1 MVFKSEKSVITW
13 EIFVQIIDRRLNQ
26 KNKSTVNR
34 QRFIRRYRTKIK
46 KSITESISRR
56 SVTDIDKGEDVS
68 IPRKDIGEPTFRHGD
83 GGRKERI
90 YPGNKEFTAGDTIK
104 RPPPQAGGTG
114 RRASDQG
121 EGEDEFS
128 FQVTNEEY
136 MNILFEDLEL
146 PNLKK
151 NKLKKLINYKTV
163 RSGFNTEGT
172 PSNID
177 IVRSLKGSLARRFAM
192 QAPLKK
198 KLSKKEKRYEIV
210 CKEIDSRIDED
221 NNQAQQH
228 LQENVDKLIEEK
240 KGLITDIEALQ
251 QRIKKIPYLDSF
263 DLRYKN
269 FSKLPQPTTN
279 AVMFCLM
286 DVSGS
291 MDQQTKE
298 MAKRFF
304 ILLYLFLKRTYKDV
318 EVVFIRHHTQA
329 TEVDEETFF
338 YAKETGGTIV
348 SSALYLMQDIIA
360 DRYNPSDWNIYAA
373 QASDGDNW
381 NNDSST
387 CQQLLDKTLL
397 QQLRYFTYVEI
408 TDREPQ
414 NLWHQYQK
422 LEQTHTNFAMQN
434 ITQQSDIYPVFREF
448 FKKQSAPAS
457 SLIGP
462 S

>member
-1 MVFKSEKSVITW
+1 MVFESEKSLLTR
-13 EIFVQIIDRRLNQ
+13 EIFVQVIDRRLNQ

-34 QRFIRRYRTKIK
+34 QRFIRRYRAKIK

-56 SVTDIDKGEDVS
+56 SITDIDKGEEVS
-68 IPRKDIGEPTFRHGD
+68 IPKKDIGEPTFRHGQ
-83 GGRKERI
+83 GGHKERI
-90 YPGNKEFTAGDTIK
+90 YPGNKEFTTGDKIK
-104 RPPPQAGGTG
+104 RPPPQGGGIG

-128 FQVTNEEY
+128 FHVSSEEY
-136 MNILFEDLEL
+136 MGILFEDLEL

-151 NKLKKLINYKTV
+151 NKLKKLINYKSI

-172 PSNID
+172 PTNID
-177 IVRSLKGSLARRFAM
+177 IIRSLKGSLARRFAI
-192 QAPLKK
+192 QSPLKK
-198 KLSKKEKRYEIV
+198 KLKLEQKALEQTNQSIQELSSKDASEALDKKLAEERQKRLSLLENIESLEKR
-210 CKEIDSRIDED
+210 
-221 NNQAQQH
+221 
-228 LQENVDKLIEEK
+228 
-240 KGLITDIEALQ
+240 
-251 QRIKKIPYLDSF
+251 IKRIPYLDSF
-263 DLRYKN
+263 DLKYKN
-269 FSKLPQPTTN
+269 FAKLPQPTTN

-348 SSALYLMQDIIA
+348 SSALVLMQDIIA

-387 CQQLLDKTLL
+387 CHEILDTKLLPL
-397 QQLRYFTYVEI
+397 LRYFTYVEI

-414 NLWHQYQK
+414 NLWHQYAK
-422 LEQTHTNFAMQN
+422 LQNVHNNFAMQN

-448 FKKQSAPAS
+448 FKKQSAPTS
-457 SLIGP
+457 SFIGP